1 MKLEEK
7 KEVGEGRGGRG
18 QGKRGRREEGE
29 EEGKVARRGE
39 LELTARRCARGEGG
53 CGWGFIHWQG
63 RNKCVVMEGDDEREM
78 SLRQSFPA
86 RTN

>member
-1 MKLEEK
+1 MHPRLQTENLKLEEK

-39 LELTARRCARGEGG
+39 LELTAGGLPKRCENATIRP
-53 CGWGFIHWQG
+53 
-63 RNKCVVMEGDDEREM
+63 KC
-78 SLRQSFPA
+78 
-86 RTN
+86 